1 MWGVGL
7 GVVAVLVVS
16 AEEEEEEEEEEG
28 FFWSGATVLS
38 SEIRYPSFSIIS

>member
-1 MWGVGL
+1 MRRRRRRRRRRKVY
-7 GVVAVLVVS
+7 S
-16 AEEEEEEEEEEG
+16 KG